1 MTWQGNP
8 RTSSP
13 HWRQL
18 RRGTLERDG
27 YRCHYCGQ
35 PGADEV
41 DHLVPLSA
49 GGTDHPANLAA
60 IHRSPCHA
68 RKSSVEGNEA
78 RWKNRRNRPT
88 EPHPGLI
95 D

>member
-1 MTWQGNP
+1 MWTGDP

-13 HWRQL
+13 QWRAL
-18 RRGTLERDG
+18 RRGVLIRDN
-27 YRCHYCGQ
+27 YRCHICGQ
-35 PGADEV
+35 LGADQV

-49 GGTDHPANLAA
+49 GGTDHPTNLAA

-68 RKSSVEGNEA
+68 RKSSSEGNEA
-78 RWKNRRNRPT
+78 RWKNRPNRPA